1 MIENNSTHHNAF
13 DSDRLSHAYIVTSD
27 ALADKIAMA
36 VVCSARDRERPC
48 LICVDCNKASRH
60 IHPDITKIGKLDGK
74 HIVSVDQI
82 RELKQDVL
90 VVPNDAMQKAYVI
103 EDADTMNNSAQ
114 NALLQVLEEPPT
126 HAVFILISEN
136 PTLLLPTVRSRC
148 IEIVSQTIGNYDG
161 DYEEYDSELIELC
174 DNYIEA
180 LSGDNMKLM
189 ECMFHIG
196 KLDRFALD
204 RFIDLARE
212 NIVLSLRGTVSDN
225 NENIRKTLANAD
237 NVLAE
242 AREMLKVNVS
252 AGHISGFICANSLV

>member
-1 MIENNSTHHNAF
+1 MIENNSKNHNVF
-13 DSDRLSHAYIVTSD
+13 DSNRLSHAYIVTSD

-36 VVCSARDRERPC
+36 VVCSARDRDRPC
-48 LICVDCNKASRH
+48 MVCADCNKASRH

-74 HIVSVDQI
+74 HIVAVDQI

-136 PTLLLPTVRSRC
+136 PAMLLPTVRSRC
-148 IEIVSQTIGNYDG
+148 IETICQSVNDF
-161 DYEEYDSELIELC
+161 DNTENDPELIELC
-174 DNYIEA
+174 DNFIEA
-180 LSGDNMKLM
+180 ISEDNIKLM

-204 RFIDLARE
+204 SFISLARE
-212 NIVLSLRGTVSDN
+212 NIVLSLKNAVNSND
-225 NENIRKTLANAD
+225 ENIRSSLANAD
-237 NVLAE
+237 SVLAE
-242 AREMLKVNVS
+242 AGEMQKVNVS
-252 AGHISGFICANSLV
+252 PGHISGFICASILY